1 MALSRFWLFIIV
13 ISILSLLF
21 AVFTG
26 NQYSLEHILTGNT
39 NDDDPL
45 RRRLVIAEYTF
56 DELQQKDSLTALAF
70 QSIKPSD
77 KFQKSLKKTTLFAF
91 IGVKADTIKG
101 KIES

>member
-91 IGVKADTIKG
+91 ICVKADTITG